1 MYKLNLQLPSQK
13 ILTNKLSQ
21 SDQKVKR
28 VFNITTV
35 ESNKFKDVKDNAE
48 VRDDKKESLTE
59 SILVHAEAK

>member
-1 MYKLNLQLPSQK
+1 MYKLDLQLPSQK

-59 SILVHAEAK
+59 SILVQAEAK